1 MREFWLLLRSHIKTV
16 ITSITTMGA
25 FRLVSFVFV
34 ITCFLLGSYY
44 LFFRIFAYLLSV
56 EMIGPGLTDR
66 LIEMSFFVFFT
77 MLLFSN
83 VITSFSTF
91 YNDKELDFLFSL
103 PVKPTSVYLVKLI
116 ENYLYASWA
125 TMILAVPLVI
135 AYGVT
140 TEAPLLYFPLSLL
153 GVLVFPLIPAA
164 LASIF
169 IFSLLRLFPR
179 LKARDI
185 ILLSL
190 GLIMALTFLYMKI
203 TNPGLLKLFETENE
217 RELLL
222 FASNLTTIGG
232 SYVPSTWLSNILRG
246 LSTAQVS
253 GFFYSALL
261 FVVSLATT
269 ILAYLV
275 AKFLYVQSW
284 LLIGEHVTRR
294 RFKRS
299 LLSFHSARPTR
310 TFLMKDILTFVREP
324 TQWVQLSMFTIL
336 LIVYIFSLRRTPMYF
351 TFPLWRTIVSFA
363 NFAYISFVIAT
374 FGVRFIYPAVSLER
388 AGIWLLGSS
397 PLSFRKIIAV
407 KYLSNLFL
415 AIIIIEALL
424 IFSNVVIRTD
434 NSVFFIMPIIALFV
448 AASLVSINLGF
459 GSRFPHFNEDNPSKI
474 AAGSGGIIAALASIT
489 YVGISLIIL
498 AAPAYNYLAS
508 EYFNRPV
515 NYPVIYLALAV
526 FVFLNILT
534 IGIPLK
540 IATRSLMY
548 ADF

>member
-1 MREFWLLLRSHIKTV
+1 MREFRLLLYSHIKTV
-16 ITSITTMGA
+16 VTSISTMGA

-34 ITCFLLGSYY
+34 IACFLLGSYY
-44 LFFRIFAYLLSV
+44 LFFRIFGYLLSL
-56 EMIGPGLTDR
+56 EIIGPALTDR

-103 PVKPTSVYLVKLI
+103 PVRPTDVYLVKLI

-125 TMILAVPLVI
+125 TMILAIPLVI

-140 TEAPLLYFPLSLL
+140 SHAPFFYFPLSLL
-153 GVLVFPLIPAA
+153 SVFVFPLIPAA

-169 IFSLLRLFPR
+169 IFSLLRMFPR
-179 LKARDI
+179 LQARDI

-190 GLIMALTFLYMKI
+190 GLIMTLTFLYMKI
-203 TNPGLLKLFETENE
+203 TNPGLLKILETENE
-217 RELLL
+217 RELLMY
-222 FASNLTTIGG
+222 AANLTTIGG
-232 SYVPSTWLSNILRG
+232 TYVPSTWLSNILRG
-246 LSTAQVS
+246 LRAAQAS
-253 GFFYSALL
+253 GFFYCGLL
-261 FVVSLATT
+261 FTVSLATT
-269 ILAYLV
+269 ILAYLF
-275 AKFLYVQSW
+275 AKLLYVQSW
-284 LLIGEHVTRR
+284 LLIGEHVARR

-299 LLSFHSARPTR
+299 LLSSHLTHPMR
-310 TFLMKDILTFVREP
+310 TFLMKDILTFIREP
-324 TQWVQLSMFTIL
+324 TQWVQLSMFVIL

-374 FGVRFIYPAVSLER
+374 FGVRFIYPAISLER

-397 PLSFRKIIAV
+397 PLSFKKIITM

-415 AIIIIEALL
+415 AVIIIEALL
-424 IFSNVVIRTD
+424 IFSNIFVRTD
-434 NSVFFIMPIIALFV
+434 GSVFFIMPIIALFV

-489 YVGISLIIL
+489 YVGVSLIIL
-498 AAPAYNYLAS
+498 AAPAYHYLAS
-508 EYFNRPV
+508 EYFSRPV
-515 NYPVIYLALAV
+515 NNGVIYAALVV

-540 IATRSLMY
+540 IASRALTRS
-548 ADF
+548 DF

>member
-1 MREFWLLLRSHIKTV
+1 MHEPSLPPQPLLDQQATWLAAARGRLLR
-16 ITSITTMGA
+16 
-25 FRLVSFVFV
+25 
-34 ITCFLLGSYY
+34 
-44 LFFRIFAYLLSV
+44 RIH
-56 EMIGPGLTDR
+56 
-66 LIEMSFFVFFT
+66 
-77 MLLFSN
+77 
-83 VITSFSTF
+83 
-91 YNDKELDFLFSL
+91 
-103 PVKPTSVYLVKLI
+103 
-116 ENYLYASWA
+116 
-125 TMILAVPLVI
+125 
-135 AYGVT
+135 
-140 TEAPLLYFPLSLL
+140 
-153 GVLVFPLIPAA
+153 
-164 LASIF
+164 
-169 IFSLLRLFPR
+169 
-179 LKARDI
+179 
-185 ILLSL
+185 
-190 GLIMALTFLYMKI
+190 
-203 TNPGLLKLFETENE
+203 
-217 RELLL
+217 
-222 FASNLTTIGG
+222 
-232 SYVPSTWLSNILRG
+232 
-246 LSTAQVS
+246 
-253 GFFYSALL
+253 
-261 FVVSLATT
+261 
-269 ILAYLV
+269 V
-275 AKFLYVQSW
+275 A
-284 LLIGEHVTRR
+284 RR

-299 LLSFHSARPTR
+299 LLSFHSAHPTR

-397 PLSFRKIIAV
+397 PLSFRKIIAM
-407 KYLSNLFL
+407 KYLPNLIP

-434 NSVFFIMPIIALFV
+434 NSVFFIMPVIALFV

-515 NYPVIYLALAV
+515 NYPVIYIALAV

-540 IATRSLMY
+540 IASRALTY